1 MKQIEKHFSDAE
13 KLSDPTAED
22 LFFSK
27 GTYQIGIKEKG
38 EEYWPFLQ
46 LSDSGELRDGFCS
59 CAQEDETGCPHLA
72 KAYLVAS
79 GKNEKQPPLHIR
91 FLKSLFNRVG
101 LYLYKK
107 SLLPKVK
114 ASLDA
119 KAIELIEDETPL
131 FSLKVKAKQT
141 QDFVQELIDKSGEET
156 EETSLKFSNLSA
168 EELSQY
174 EAGNVS
180 DQLGFKLSLWGDI
193 AKWLFAKAAFLKLK
207 EITFVGEG
215 NDLPTHA
222 EFDFGDAHLTLALSE
237 KELGDWLEGLMDL
250 KASKNLVIE
259 RADKITEAHFDGKSL
274 VIKRAALSDIDETKL
289 KRYGEFVFVPNKGFW
304 IAPPRKECI
313 EIGELDSYLTEH
325 YQTLSKALPI
335 DPKPRTLKTELFFDD
350 KSNLHLRPYIE
361 TKGDLDLPS
370 SVVLTH
376 WAYSENRGFVRI
388 EKLPFGNHK
397 IVRCDNVGE
406 FLHEARFWLE
416 DQPGFAVHLFQL
428 DTQWSYEVSDS
439 GKLTFRQGL
448 LEMPRQTV
456 DLGKWIYVE
465 GEGFFQK
472 KAGALHGAFAKKAAY
487 KLSEVSNFID
497 QHTDELAAIKG
508 FFAIKH
514 PIKKRALSI
523 KRTASGGIEVEP
535 SMRLEQGVK
544 HEELIFFDRYVYWI
558 GQGFSPLFS
567 TALPIGYEKKKVI
580 PKDRV
585 HRFLHQEIGRLLP
598 FIEDLPKELTPVEQ
612 FKFSL
617 KSIQK
622 KKGRVRWLLS
632 IGVEYESV
640 WLSATKLAQGCLDKE
655 KIYFTPWGY
664 FDLEDERFSWMTALS
679 KDAIEGD
686 CFNLKTVDVFRIL
699 AFDFDQSALDGADRE
714 LLNELLEL
722 KTTSKPKLEGFLS
735 ELRSYQTVGLSWLW
749 SLYEYGLSGLLCDD
763 MGLGKTHQAMA
774 LMAALTHV
782 GKKQKRFVVVC
793 PTSVIYHWQ
802 DLIKTYLPR
811 LKVYVYHGQLRS
823 LDKFKEG
830 CDVLLTSYGILRR
843 GDKKIR
849 KVSFDLA
856 IFDEVQIAK
865 NFHSQTH
872 EALTELKCQMIVGLS
887 GTPLENKLE
896 ELRALFDIVLPN
908 YLPGEALFKR
918 LFTNPIERSDDQ
930 KKKHLL
936 RRLIAPFILRRK
948 KSDVLFDLPKKIEQ
962 SAYSFM
968 EDEQRL
974 LYEQTA
980 QQYHGQLQS
989 YIHAEKGPIPFTSIL
1004 ALLTKLKMI
1013 CSHPALFLGDT
1024 ANYGRHPC
1032 GKWKL
1037 FCELLRE
1044 ARSSEQKIVVFTQYL
1059 GMIDIIKRYLT
1070 EQGIGFASI
1079 QGATVDRKAQIAR
1092 FFDDP
1097 KCEVFVGSLRAVGLG
1112 VNLSC
1117 GSCVIHYDRW
1127 WNPAW
1132 ENQATDRVHRIGQR
1146 RGVQVFKL
1154 ITKNSIEEKIDE
1166 IIQRKTKLLDIV
1178 EFDEG
1183 EDILGTFTKEDW
1195 LELIDTL
1202 KVAHRS
1208 GT

>member
-1 MKQIEKHFSDAE
+1 MKQLEKHFFDAE
-13 KLSDPTAED
+13 KLKDPTAED

-27 GTYQIGIKEKG
+27 GTYQIGLKENG

-46 LSDSGELRDGFCS
+46 ISDSGQLQDGFCN
-59 CAQEDETGCPHLA
+59 CTEEDETGCAHLA
-72 KAYLVAS
+72 KAYLIAS
-79 GKNEKQPPLHIR
+79 GKKENASPLHMR
-91 FLKSLFNRVG
+91 FTKSLFNRVG

-107 SLLPKVK
+107 SLLSSAKVT
-114 ASLDA
+114 L
-119 KAIELIEDETPL
+119 E
-131 FSLKVKAKQT
+131 AKQVELLEDKEKLFLLKT
-141 QDFVQELIDKSGEET
+141 SNKVTHDFLQELIDKSGEET

-193 AKWLFAKAAFLKLK
+193 AKWLFAKAEFSNLKQ
-207 EITFVGEG
+207 ITFIEEQ
-215 NDLPTHA
+215 NELPRHV
-222 EFDFGDAHLTLALSE
+222 EFDFGDIHVTLGLSE
-237 KELGDWLEGLMDL
+237 TELGDWLEGLMEL
-250 KASKNLVIE
+250 KAPKNLTIE
-259 RADKITEAHFDGKSL
+259 RADKITKVSFDGKALNLERSE
-274 VIKRAALSDIDETKL
+274 LSDINAGQL
-289 KRYGEFVFVPNKGFW
+289 KRYGEFIYEPNKGFW
-304 IAPPRKECI
+304 IAPPRKEQ
-313 EIGELDSYLTEH
+313 IGLNALDSYLMENH
-325 YQTLSKALPI
+325 KTLSLALSI
-335 DPKPRTLKTELFFDD
+335 DPKPRALKTELFFDE

-370 SVVLTH
+370 SAVLTH
-376 WAYSENRGFVRI
+376 WAYSEKKGFVRI

-397 IVRCDNVGE
+397 IVRCENVGE

-428 DTQWSYEVSDS
+428 DTQWSYEVNAS
-439 GKLTFRQGL
+439 GQLTFSQGL
-448 LEMPRQTV
+448 MEMPRQTV

-472 KAGALHGAFAKKAAY
+472 KAGALHGAFAKKASY
-487 KLSEVSNFID
+487 KPKDVSNFID
-497 QHTDELAAIKG
+497 QHTDELSAIKG

-514 PIKKRALSI
+514 PIKKRVLSI
-523 KRTASGGIEVEP
+523 QRTASGSIEVEP
-535 SMRLEQGVK
+535 SMHLEHGVK
-544 HEELIFFDRYVYWI
+544 REDLIFFDRFVYWK
-558 GQGFSPLFS
+558 GRGFSPLFS
-567 TALPIGYEKKKVI
+567 TALPIGYEKKKTI
-580 PKDRV
+580 PKDRA

-598 FIEDLPKELTPVEQ
+598 FIEDLPKELTPVDQ

-617 KSIQK
+617 KSLQK
-622 KKGRVRWLLS
+622 KKGRVQWLLS
-632 IGVEYESV
+632 IGLDYDSV
-640 WLSATKLAQGCLDKE
+640 WLSATKLAQACLDKE

-664 FDLEDERFSWMTALS
+664 FDLEDERFSWMFALS
-679 KDAIEGD
+679 KDAIESEQ
-686 CFNLKTVDVFRIL
+686 FSLKTVDVFRIL
-699 AFDFDQSALDGADRE
+699 AFDFDQSSLDGADRE
-714 LLNELLEL
+714 LLDELLEL
-722 KTTSKPKLEGFLS
+722 KTTSNPKLEGFLS
-735 ELRSYQTVGLSWLW
+735 ELRSYQKIGLNWLW

-811 LKVYVYHGQLRS
+811 LKVYIYHGQTRS

-896 ELRALFDIVLPN
+896 ELRALFDIVLPS
-908 YLPGEALFKR
+908 YLPDEALFKR
-918 LFTNPIERSDDQ
+918 LFTNPIERSDDSN
-930 KKKHLL
+930 KKHLL

-962 SAYSFM
+962 SAYSYM

-980 QQYHGQLQS
+980 HQYHGQLQS

-1070 EQGIGFASI
+1070 EQGIGYASI

-1092 FFDDP
+1092 FVDDP
-1097 KCEVFVGSLRAVGLG
+1097 TCEVFVGSLRAVGLG

-1208 GT
+1208 AT